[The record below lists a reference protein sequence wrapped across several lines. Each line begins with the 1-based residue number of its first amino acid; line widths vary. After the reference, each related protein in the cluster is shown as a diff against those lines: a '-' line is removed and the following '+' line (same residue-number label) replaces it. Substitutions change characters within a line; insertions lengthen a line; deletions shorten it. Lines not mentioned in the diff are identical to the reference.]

1 MKVSVLLNIAAVAL
15 SAMIVSALSS
25 CKKDD
30 KCEAGSGGSVTL
42 VLEPEHHGEPIYS
55 QPAYRDSAF
64 IKFGAEEFP
73 GDDPTKYDIIV
84 VGQSGSKKVTVSG
97 LKCGKYY
104 LFMTGF
110 DTSIVERVKGG
121 IPYEFDDEEGVKTV
135 KVPVTED

>member
-1 MKVSVLLNIAAVAL
+1 MNRSYFLNISAAFLAAL
-15 SAMIVSALSS
+15 LFSSLSS

-42 VLEPEHHGEPIYS
+42 ILEPEHHGEPIYS
-55 QPAYRDSAF
+55 QPTYRDSAF
-64 IKFGAEEFP
+64 IKFDAEEFP
-73 GDDPTKYDIIV
+73 GDDPAKYDIIV
-84 VGQSGSKKVTVSG
+84 VGQSGSKQVTVSG

-121 IPYEFDDEEGVKTV
+121 IPYEFDEEDGVKTV

>member
-1 MKVSVLLNIAAVAL
+1 MNLLAIILAATAVSL
-15 SAMIVSALSS
+15 LSS

-42 VLEPEHHGEPIYS
+42 ILEPEHHGEPIYS

-64 IKFGAEEFP
+64 IKFDVEEFP

-84 VGQSGSKKVTVSG
+84 VGQSGSKQVTVSG

-121 IPYEFDDEEGVKTV
+121 IPYEFDEEEGVKTV